1 MGLEIDWVSL
11 NCKYRVPNNIERT
24 IINYARQQFTLDRL
38 LVLLDRQEFI
48 IILVY
53 RDNWAATSSNPRRIN
68 RCSLT
73 KDSSHTMN
81 HFNGRH
87 DYLLRNFELASITW
101 LRHLKFP
108 TRGSSKRGNPKQI
121 IKTAILQCV
130 FQYSH
135 PAIVICLFFIQIYA
149 GGVEMN
155 IRIFRRLP

>member
-1 MGLEIDWVSL
+1 M
-11 NCKYRVPNNIERT
+11 PNNTERT
-24 IINYARQQFTLDRL
+24 MINYPRQQFTLDRL
-38 LVLLDRQEFI
+38 LVLLDCQEFI

-73 KDSSHTMN
+73 KDSSNTMN

-87 DYLLRNFELASITW
+87 DYLLRNFELANITW

-108 TRGSSKRGNPKQI
+108 TRDFSERGNPKQI

-130 FQYSH
+130 LQFS
-135 PAIVICLFFIQIYA
+135 
-149 GGVEMN
+149 N
-155 IRIFRRLP
+155 IPHILPLLSVYFSFKFTRAVWKWMSEYLNECPRSNINASL